1 MTAGGDRSPSPTDPL
16 ARWKLIGAAAT
27 AAIVVLIPL
36 SLVVQPGSGA
46 GAGPEETGPSFV
58 GRDRCAPCHEAATRA
73 WTGSDHDLAMAEAT
87 EETVL
92 GDFDEVE
99 LEFHGITSRF
109 FRRNGGFFVRTEGPG
124 GEIGDFEIAYTF
136 GHDPLQQYLVPF
148 PGGRLQC
155 LSLAWDTVR
164 GEWFHLYPDRYIPP
178 DDWLHWTRNAQNW
191 NGMCAECHSTNLIK
205 GYDAETQTF
214 STTWSEIDVSCEACH
229 GPGSAHVA
237 WADLPP
243 MARPVVDDY
252 GLLVPTSG
260 ITSRQQV
267 ELCAPC
273 HSRRT
278 ELGDFK
284 HSGLELLDSLVPSLL
299 DEGLYYADGQI
310 LDEVY
315 VYGSFVQSKMYRND
329 VRCADCH
336 DVHSLKLRFEGN
348 DLCGQCHRLD
358 TYDSADHHFHKKVVD
373 GTPSAGA
380 LCVSCHMPQRPYM
393 VVDWRADHSLRVP
406 RPDLT
411 RDIGTPNACGQ
422 SGCHADKSVD
432 WQVAEYEAWYGRAKK
447 PHYGTVLAAGRAHRP
462 GARGQLVR
470 LAGDAL
476 YPAIVRATAL
486 SLLGDDPPDVSTV
499 RIFDLSLAD
508 EEPIIRRT
516 AVEFLPATSTEDL
529 LGKLAPLLFDPVR
542 AVRTLAASRLAGAP
556 DALLKPYQ
564 REQLAEV
571 IAEHVADMRYSL
583 DFAFAG
589 HNLGNLYSQLG
600 EPEKAIEA
608 YRSAIEVDGLFFPA
622 KVNLAVLYNSAG
634 RNSEAETLLR
644 EVLEAYPEDARTAYS
659 LGLLLAEMGRLD
671 EAVEFLGR
679 AAALEPG
686 RTRAHYNYGLALQAL
701 GRIDEAES
709 ALSRAV
715 ELEPENL
722 DYLYG
727 LADHYAR
734 AGNTRA
740 ALIVAEQMIATH
752 PESPVGRDLKTRL
765 EHAIGDGGQDR

>member
-1 MTAGGDRSPSPTDPL
+1 MTTEGVRPPDSTDPL
-16 ARWKLIGAAAT
+16 ARWKLIGATAT
-27 AAIVVLIPL
+27 AVVVLLIPL
-36 SLVVQPGSGA
+36 SLVVNPGPGA
-46 GAGPEETGPSFV
+46 HADSEEIGPSFV
-58 GRDRCAPCHEAATRA
+58 GRERCAACHEAATRA
-73 WTGSDHDLAMAEAT
+73 WLGSDHDLAMAEAT

-92 GDFDEVE
+92 GDFNDIEVE
-99 LEFHGITSRF
+99 YHGITSRF
-109 FRRNGGFFVRTEGPG
+109 FRRDGAFVVRTEGPG
-124 GEIGDFEIAYTF
+124 GEMGDFEIAYTF
-136 GHDPLQQYLVPF
+136 GHNPLQQYLVPF

-164 GEWFHLYPDRYIPP
+164 GEWFHLYPDTPIPA

-205 GYDAETQTF
+205 GYDAVTGTF
-214 STTWSEIDVSCEACH
+214 STTWSEINVSCEACH
-229 GPGSAHVA
+229 GPGSAHVD

-243 MARPVVDDY
+243 MARPDTDDY
-252 GLLVPTSG
+252 GLVVPTSG
-260 ITSRQQV
+260 ISSRQQV

-284 HSGLELLDSLVPSLL
+284 HSELELLDSLVPSLL
-299 DEGLYYADGQI
+299 DEGLYHADGQI

-336 DVHSLKLRFEGN
+336 DAHSLKLHFEGN
-348 DLCGQCHRLD
+348 ELCGQCHRLD
-358 TYDSADHHFHKKVVD
+358 TYDSADHHFHKKIVE
-373 GTPSAGA
+373 GEPSAGA
-380 LCVSCHMPQRPYM
+380 LCISCHMPQQPYM

-422 SGCHADKSVD
+422 AGCHADKSIE
-432 WQVAEYEAWYGRAKK
+432 WQVKEFEGWYGKAKK
-447 PHYGTVLAAGRAHRP
+447 PHYGTVLSAGRERRV
-462 GARGQLVR
+462 GAREPLVR

-486 SLLGDDPPDVSTV
+486 SLLGEYPPDPSTS
-499 RIFDLSLAD
+499 RIFDSSLAD

-516 AVEFLPATSTEDL
+516 AVEFLPATTIEDL
-529 LGKLAPLLFDPVR
+529 VTKLAPLLFDPVR
-542 AVRTLAASRLAGAP
+542 AVRTLAGSRLAGAP

-571 IAEHVADMRYSL
+571 ITEHVADMRYSL

-589 HNLGNLYSQLG
+589 HNLGNLFSQLG
-600 EPEKAIEA
+600 EQEKAIEA

-622 KVNLAVLYNSAG
+622 KMNLALLYNAAG
-634 RNSEAETLLR
+634 RNDEAEVLLR
-644 EVLEAYPEDARTAYS
+644 EVLEGYPEEDQAAYS
-659 LGLLLAEMGRLD
+659 LGLLLAEMGQLD
-671 EAVEFLGR
+671 EAAVFLER
-679 AAALEPG
+679 SAILRPD
-686 RTRAHYNYGLALQAL
+686 RTRAHYNLGLALQAL
-701 GRIDEAES
+701 GRIDEAEA
-709 ALSRAV
+709 ALRRAV
-715 ELEPENL
+715 DLEPENL

-727 LADHYAR
+727 LADHLAR
-734 AGNTRA
+734 AGKLPA
-740 ALIVAEQMIATH
+740 ALEVAERMIATH
-752 PESPVGRDLKTRL
+752 PENPIGRDLKAQL
-765 EHAIGDGGQDR
+765 ERALSGG

>member
-1 MTAGGDRSPSPTDPL
+1 MTPDGGTVQGQMAPL
-16 ARWKLIGAAAT
+16 ARWRVIGVAAT
-27 AAIVVLIPL
+27 AAIVLLIPF
-36 SLVVQPGSGA
+36 SLIVHPGTNRDAVDAPS
-46 GAGPEETGPSFV
+46 GPSFV
-58 GRDRCAPCHEAATRA
+58 GRERCASCHETATLA

-92 GDFDEVE
+92 GDFSGVEVE
-99 LEFHGITSRF
+99 YHGITSRF
-109 FRRNGGFFVRTEGPG
+109 FRRDGGFFVHTEGSG
-124 GEIGDFEIAYTF
+124 GEMGDFEIAYTF
-136 GHDPLQQYLVPF
+136 GHKPLQQYLVPF

-164 GEWFHLYPDRYIPP
+164 DEWFHLYPDTKIQP

-205 GYDAETQTF
+205 GYDAETRTF

-243 MARPVVDDY
+243 MARPDSTDLGLVVQ
-252 GLLVPTSG
+252 TSG
-260 ITSRQQV
+260 ISSRQQV

-284 HSGLELLDSLVPSLL
+284 HSELVLLDSLVPSLL
-299 DEGLYYADGQI
+299 DEGLYHADGQI

-348 DLCGQCHRLD
+348 ELCGQCHRLD
-358 TYDSADHHFHKKVVD
+358 TYDSPDHHFHKKNVD
-373 GTPSAGA
+373 GVPSDAA
-380 LCVSCHMPQRPYM
+380 LCISCHMPQQPYM
-393 VVDWRADHSLRVP
+393 VVDWRADHSIRVP

-411 RDIGTPNACGQ
+411 RSIGTPNACAQ
-422 SGCHADKSVD
+422 AGCHADKSIE
-432 WQVAEYEAWYGRAKK
+432 WQVAEYEKWYGRAKK
-447 PHYGTVLAAGRAHRP
+447 PHYGTVLAAGRDGRP
-462 GARGQLVR
+462 EAREQLVR
-470 LAGDAL
+470 LAGDPL

-486 SLLGDDPPDVSTV
+486 SLLGNYPPDESTTML
-499 RIFDLSLAD
+499 FDSALAD
-508 EEPIIRRT
+508 EESIIRRT
-516 AVEFLPATSTEDL
+516 AVETLPATTIEAL
-529 LGKLAPLLFDPVR
+529 VVKLAPLLFDDVR
-542 AVRTLAASRLAGAP
+542 AVRTLAGSRLAGAP

-564 REQLAEV
+564 RERLAEV
-571 IAEHVADMRYSL
+571 IAEHVADMRYSQ

-589 HNLGNLYSQLG
+589 HNLGNLYSQMG

-608 YRSAIEVDGLFFPA
+608 YRSAIDVDGLFFPA
-622 KVNLAVLYNSAG
+622 KMNLAVLYNAAG
-634 RNSEAETLLR
+634 RNNEAEALLR
-644 EVLEAYPEDARTAYS
+644 EVIEAYPEDAQAAYS

-671 EAVEFLGR
+671 EAVVFLR
-679 AAALEPG
+679 RTTVIEPG
-686 RTRAHYNYGLALQAL
+686 RARAHYNLGLALQAT
-701 GRIDEAES
+701 GQHDGAGV
-709 ALSRAV
+709 ALRAAV
-715 ELEPENL
+715 GIEPENL

-727 LADHYAR
+727 LAEYYGRSGDLE
-734 AGNTRA
+734 A
-740 ALIVAEQMIATH
+740 AISVAEEMIASD
-752 PESPVGRDLKTRL
+752 PENPLGRDLKIQL
-765 EHAIGDGGQDR
+765 EQALKGR

>member
-1 MTAGGDRSPSPTDPL
+1 MTVGGDRSPSSTDPL
-16 ARWKLIGAAAT
+16 ARWKLIGAIAT

-36 SLVVQPGSGA
+36 SLVV
-46 GAGPEETGPSFV
+46 GPEPGADAGSEEVGPSFV
-58 GRDRCAPCHEAATRA
+58 GRERCASCHEAATRA
-73 WTGSDHDLAMAEAT
+73 WSGSDHDLAMAEAT

-92 GDFDEVE
+92 GDFSNVEVE
-99 LEFHGITSRF
+99 YHGITSRF
-109 FRRNGGFFVRTEGPG
+109 YRRDGGFFVATEGPG
-124 GEIGDFEIAYTF
+124 GEMGEFEIAYTF

-155 LSLAWDTVR
+155 LSLAWDSVR
-164 GEWFHLYPDRYIPP
+164 GEWFHLYPDTEIPS

-191 NGMCAECHSTNLIK
+191 NGMCAECHSTNLVK

-229 GPGSAHVA
+229 GPGSAHVD

-243 MARPVVDDY
+243 MARLETDDF
-252 GLLVPTSG
+252 GLVVPTGDIS
-260 ITSRQQV
+260 SRQQV

-284 HSGLELLDSLVPSLL
+284 HSELELLDSLVPSLL
-299 DEGLYYADGQI
+299 DEGLYHADGQI

-348 DLCGQCHRLD
+348 ELCGQCHRLD
-358 TYDSADHHFHKKVVD
+358 TYDSADHHFHKKIVD
-373 GTPSAGA
+373 GEPSAGA
-380 LCVSCHMPQRPYM
+380 LCISCHMPQKPYM

-422 SGCHADKSVD
+422 AGCHADKSVE
-432 WQVAEYEAWYGRAKK
+432 WQVSEYEAWYGKAKK
-447 PHYGTVLAAGRAHRP
+447 PHYGTVLAAGRDRRAE
-462 GARGQLVR
+462 AREPLVR
-470 LAGDAL
+470 LAGDVL

-486 SLLGDDPPDVSTV
+486 SLLGDYPPDPSTA
-499 RIFDLSLAD
+499 RIFDLGLAD

-516 AVEFLPATSTEDL
+516 AVEFLSANTIEEVVT
-529 LGKLAPLLFDPVR
+529 KLASLLFDPVR
-542 AVRTLAASRLAGAP
+542 AVRTLAGSRLAGAP
-556 DALLKPYQ
+556 DELLKPYQ
-564 REQLAEV
+564 REQLAKV
-571 IAEHVADMRYSL
+571 IVEHVADMRYSM

-608 YRSAIEVDGLFFPA
+608 YRSAIEVDDLFFPA
-622 KVNLAVLYNSAG
+622 KMNLAVLYNAAG
-634 RNSEAETLLR
+634 RNEEAEILLR
-644 EVLEAYPEDARTAYS
+644 EILDSYPDEAQTAYS
-659 LGLLLAEMGRLD
+659 LGLLLAEMGRVE
-671 EAVEFLGR
+671 EAVEYLGR
-679 AAALEPG
+679 AATLQLD
-686 RTRAHYNYGLALQAL
+686 RTRAHYNLGLALQAL
-701 GRIDEAES
+701 GRIDEAEG
-709 ALSRAV
+709 ALLRAV

-727 LADHYAR
+727 LADHLAR
-734 AGNTRA
+734 AGKLRS
-740 ALIVAEQMIATH
+740 ALDVAEQMIATH
-752 PESPVGRDLKTRL
+752 PENPIGRDLKAQLQRAL
-765 EHAIGDGGQDR
+765 AGG

>member
-1 MTAGGDRSPSPTDPL
+1 MDPL
-16 ARWKLIGAAAT
+16 ARWRVIGVAAT
-27 AAIVVLIPL
+27 AAIVLMIPL
-36 SLVVQPGSGA
+36 SLVVHPGEDRDAADAS
-46 GAGPEETGPSFV
+46 AGPSLV
-58 GRDRCAPCHEAATRA
+58 GRERCASCHETATQA

-92 GDFDEVE
+92 GDFSDVEVE
-99 LEFHGITSRF
+99 VHGITSRF
-109 FRRNGGFFVRTEGPG
+109 FRRDGVFFVHTEGPG
-124 GEIGDFEIAYTF
+124 GEMGDFEIAHTF
-136 GHDPLQQYLVPF
+136 GHEPLQQYLVPF

-155 LSLAWDTVR
+155 LPLAWNSVR
-164 GEWFHLYPDRYIPP
+164 GEWFHLYPDTKIPP

-205 GYDAETQTF
+205 GYDAETRTF
-214 STTWSEIDVSCEACH
+214 ETTWSEIDVSCEACH

-243 MARPVVDDY
+243 MARPDSTDL
-252 GLLVPTSG
+252 GLVVPTSG
-260 ITSRQQV
+260 ISSRQQV

-284 HSGLELLDSLVPSLL
+284 HSELELLDSLVPSLL
-299 DEGLYYADGQI
+299 DEGLYHADGQI

-358 TYDSADHHFHKKVVD
+358 TYDSPDHHFHKKFVD
-373 GTPSAGA
+373 GAPSDAA
-380 LCVSCHMPQRPYM
+380 LCISCHMPQQPYM

-411 RDIGTPNACGQ
+411 RAVGTPNACAQ
-422 SGCHADKSVD
+422 AGCHADKSLD
-432 WQVAEYEAWYGRAKK
+432 WQVTEYETWYGRAKK
-447 PHYGTVLAAGRAHRP
+447 PHYGTVLAAGRDGQP
-462 GARGQLVR
+462 EARELLVR
-470 LAGDAL
+470 LAGDPL

-486 SLLGDDPPDVSTV
+486 SLLGNYPPDESTTML
-499 RIFDLSLAD
+499 FDLALAD

-516 AVEFLPATSTEDL
+516 AVETLPATSIEEMVT
-529 LGKLAPLLFDPVR
+529 KLVPLLFDEVR
-542 AVRTLAASRLAGAP
+542 AVRTLAGSRVAGAP
-556 DALLKPYQ
+556 DALLEPYQ
-564 REQLAEV
+564 RERLAEV

-583 DFAFAG
+583 DFSFAG

-600 EPEKAIEA
+600 EPDKAIAA
-608 YRSAIEVDGLFFPA
+608 YQSAIEVDELFFPA
-622 KVNLAVLYNSAG
+622 KLNLAVLYNATG
-634 RNSEAETLLR
+634 RNDEAEVLLR
-644 EVLEAYPEDARTAYS
+644 EVLDAYPEEAQAAYS

-671 EAVEFLGR
+671 EAAVFLRRTTVIEPER
-679 AAALEPG
+679 A
-686 RTRAHYNYGLALQAL
+686 RAHYNLGLALQAT
-701 GRIDEAES
+701 GRIDEAGK
-709 ALSRAV
+709 ALRAAV
-715 ELEPENL
+715 EIEPENL

-727 LADHYAR
+727 LADHYGR
-734 AGNTRA
+734 SGNLRA
-740 ALIVAEQMIATH
+740 AISVAERMIATH
-752 PESPVGRDLKTRL
+752 PENPIGRDLRAQL
-765 EHAIGDGGQDR
+765 ERALNGG

>member
-1 MTAGGDRSPSPTDPL
+1 MQRKHIPVRRTSVLVAALVLVLGACGDDPAEP
-16 ARWKLIGAAAT
+16 ARIANARHVDPA
-27 AAIVVLIPL
+27 
-36 SLVVQPGSGA
+36 
-46 GAGPEETGPSFV
+46 
-58 GRDRCAPCHEAATRA
+58 RCEACHAREHRA
-73 WTGSDHDLAMAEAT
+73 WQGSHHDLAMQVAT

-92 GDFDEVE
+92 GDFSDVEV
-99 LEFHGITSRF
+99 EFHGITSRF
-109 FRRNGGFFVRTEGPG
+109 FRRDDGFFVHTEGPD
-124 GEIGDFEIAYTF
+124 GEMGDFEVAYTF

-155 LSLAWDTVR
+155 LSLAWDRVR
-164 GEWFHLYPDRYIPP
+164 GAWFHLYPDTEIPP

-191 NGMCAECHSTNLIK
+191 NGMCAECHSTNLVK
-205 GYDAETQTF
+205 GYDAASQTF

-229 GPGSAHVA
+229 GPGSAHVD

-243 MARPVVDDY
+243 MARPETDDL
-252 GLLVPTSG
+252 GLVVPTGG
-260 ITSRQQV
+260 ISSRQQV

-284 HSGLELLDSLVPSLL
+284 HSELELLDSLVPSLL
-299 DEGLYYADGQI
+299 DEGLYHADGQI

-336 DVHSLKLRFEGN
+336 DVHSLKLHFEGN
-348 DLCGQCHRLD
+348 ELCGQCHRLD
-358 TYDSADHHFHKKVVD
+358 TYDSAGHHFHKKTVD
-373 GTPSAGA
+373 GEPSAGA
-380 LCVSCHMPQRPYM
+380 LCISCHMPQQLYM

-422 SGCHADKSVD
+422 AGCHADKGLR
-432 WQVAEYEAWYGRAKK
+432 WQIDEYEKWYGRAKK
-447 PHYGTVLAAGRAHRP
+447 PHYGTVLAAGRERQ
-462 GARGQLVR
+462 GEAREQLVR
-470 LAGDAL
+470 LAGDPL

-486 SLLGDDPPDVSTV
+486 SLLGNYPPDPSTA
-499 RIFDLSLAD
+499 RIFDLGLAD

-516 AVEFLPATSTEDL
+516 AVEFLSATAIEEVVT
-529 LGKLAPLLFDPVR
+529 KLAPLLFDPVR
-542 AVRTLAASRLAGAP
+542 AVRTLAGSRLAGAP
-556 DALLKPYQ
+556 DELLKPYQ
-564 REQLAEV
+564 REQLGKV
-571 IAEHVADMRYSL
+571 IAEHVADMRYSM

-600 EPEKAIEA
+600 ESEKAIEA
-608 YRSAIEVDGLFFPA
+608 YRSALEVDDLFFPA
-622 KVNLAVLYNSAG
+622 KMNLAVLYNTAG
-634 RNSEAETLLR
+634 RNEEAEILLR
-644 EVLEAYPEDARTAYS
+644 EILASYPDEDQAAYS

-679 AAALEPG
+679 AATLQPD
-686 RTRAHYNYGLALQAL
+686 RTRAHYNLGLALQAL
-701 GRIDEAES
+701 GRIDEAEG
-709 ALSRAV
+709 ALLRAV

-734 AGNTRA
+734 AGNIRA
-740 ALIVAEQMIATH
+740 AILVAEQMIATH
-752 PESPVGRDLKTRL
+752 PENPIGRDLKTQL
-765 EHAIGDGGQDR
+765 ERALSGG

>member
-1 MTAGGDRSPSPTDPL
+1 MTLGGVGSPSSTDPL
-16 ARWKLIGAAAT
+16 ARWKLMGAIAT
-27 AAIVVLIPL
+27 AVIVLLIPL
-36 SLVVQPGSGA
+36 SLVVGPGQGA
-46 GAGPEETGPSFV
+46 RAGPEEIGPSFV
-58 GRDRCAPCHEAATRA
+58 GRERCAPCHEAATLA
-73 WTGSDHDLAMAEAT
+73 WSGSDHDLAMAEAT

-92 GDFDEVE
+92 GDFNDVEVE
-99 LEFHGITSRF
+99 HHGITSRF
-109 FRRNGGFFVRTEGPG
+109 FRRDGGFFVHTEGPG
-124 GEIGDFEIAYTF
+124 GEMGDFEIAYTF

-155 LSLAWDTVR
+155 LSLAWDRVR
-164 GEWFHLYPDRYIPP
+164 GAWFHLYPDTEIPP

-191 NGMCAECHSTNLIK
+191 NGMCAECHSTNLVK
-205 GYDAETQTF
+205 GYDAASQTF

-229 GPGSAHVA
+229 GPGSAHVD

-243 MARPVVDDY
+243 MARPETDDL
-252 GLLVPTSG
+252 GLVVPTGG
-260 ITSRQQV
+260 ISSRQQV

-284 HSGLELLDSLVPSLL
+284 HSELELLDSLVPSLL
-299 DEGLYYADGQI
+299 DEGLYHADGQI

-336 DVHSLKLRFEGN
+336 DVHSLKLHFEGN
-348 DLCGQCHRLD
+348 ELCGQCHRLD
-358 TYDSADHHFHKKVVD
+358 TYDSADHHFHKKMVD
-373 GTPSAGA
+373 GEPSAGA
-380 LCVSCHMPQRPYM
+380 LCISCHMPQQLYM

-422 SGCHADKSVD
+422 AGCHADKGLR
-432 WQVAEYEAWYGRAKK
+432 WQIDEYEKWYGRAKK
-447 PHYGTVLAAGRAHRP
+447 PHYGTVLAAGRERQ
-462 GARGQLVR
+462 GEAREQLVR
-470 LAGDAL
+470 LAGDPL

-486 SLLGDDPPDVSTV
+486 SLLGNYPPDPSTA
-499 RIFDLSLAD
+499 RIFDLGLAD

-516 AVEFLPATSTEDL
+516 AVEFLSATAIEEVVT
-529 LGKLAPLLFDPVR
+529 KLAPLLFDPVR
-542 AVRTLAASRLAGAP
+542 AVRTLAGSRLAGAP
-556 DALLKPYQ
+556 DELLKPYQ
-564 REQLAEV
+564 REQLGKV
-571 IAEHVADMRYSL
+571 IAEHVADMRYSM

-600 EPEKAIEA
+600 ESEKAIEA
-608 YRSAIEVDGLFFPA
+608 YRSALEVDDLFFPA
-622 KVNLAVLYNSAG
+622 KMNLAVLYNTAG
-634 RNSEAETLLR
+634 RNEEAEILLR
-644 EVLEAYPEDARTAYS
+644 EILASYPDEDQAAYS

-679 AAALEPG
+679 AATLQPD
-686 RTRAHYNYGLALQAL
+686 RTRAHYNLGLALQAL
-701 GRIDEAES
+701 GRIDEAEG
-709 ALSRAV
+709 ALLRAV

-734 AGNTRA
+734 AGNIRA
-740 ALIVAEQMIATH
+740 AILVAEQMIATH
-752 PESPVGRDLKTRL
+752 PENPIGRDLKTQL
-765 EHAIGDGGQDR
+765 ERALSGG

>member
-1 MTAGGDRSPSPTDPL
+1 MTADDVRTPKTVDDL
-16 ARWKLIGAAAT
+16 ARWKLIGVIAT
-27 AAIVVLIPL
+27 TVIVLMVPL
-36 SLVVQPGSGA
+36 SLVIDPGGRDRARAQESSQPSY
-46 GAGPEETGPSFV
+46 V
-58 GRDRCAPCHEAATRA
+58 GRDRCAPCHEAATQS
-73 WTGSDHDLAMAEAT
+73 WLGSDHDLAMAEAN

-92 GDFDEVE
+92 GDFSGVE
-99 LEFHGITSRF
+99 FEHLGITSRF
-109 FRRNGGFFVRTEGPG
+109 FRQDGKFIVHTEGPG
-124 GEIGDFEIAYTF
+124 GEMGDFQITYTF
-136 GHDPLQQYLVPF
+136 GHEPLQQYLVPF

-164 GEWFHLYPDRYIPP
+164 GEWFHLYPDTEIPP

-205 GYDAETQTF
+205 GYDAETRTF
-214 STTWSEIDVSCEACH
+214 STTWFEIDVSCEACH

-243 MARPVVDDY
+243 MARPDSTDL
-252 GLLVPTSG
+252 GLMVPTSG
-260 ITSRQQV
+260 ISSHEQV

-284 HSGLELLDSLVPSLL
+284 HSQLELLDSLVPSLL
-299 DEGLYYADGQI
+299 DEGLYHADGQI

-329 VRCADCH
+329 VQCADCH

-348 DLCGQCHRLD
+348 ELCGQCHRLD
-358 TYDSADHHFHKKVVD
+358 TYDSADHHFHKKIVD
-373 GTPSAGA
+373 GEPSAGA
-380 LCVSCHMPQRPYM
+380 LCVSCHMPEQPFM

-422 SGCHADKSVD
+422 AGCHADKSLD
-432 WQVAEYEAWYGRAKK
+432 WQIDEYEKWYGRAKK
-447 PHYGTVLAAGRAHRP
+447 PHYGTILAAGREGRP
-462 GARGQLVR
+462 EARDQLVR
-470 LAGDAL
+470 LTGDEL

-486 SLLGDDPPDVSTV
+486 SLLGHYPPDGATNAV
-499 RIFDLSLAD
+499 FDLALAD
-508 EEPIIRRT
+508 PEPIIRRT
-516 AVEFLPATSTEDL
+516 AVDSLPAATVEAMVT
-529 LGKLAPLLFDPVR
+529 KLVPLLFDEVR

-556 DALLKPYQ
+556 DELLKPYQ
-564 REQLAEV
+564 REQLAVV
-571 IAEHVADMRYSL
+571 IAEHVADMHYSL

-589 HNLGNLYSQLG
+589 HNLGNLWSQLG
-600 EPEKAIEA
+600 EAEKAIEF

-622 KVNLAVLYNSAG
+622 KMNLAVLLNSTG
-634 RNSEAETLLR
+634 RNDEAENLLR
-644 EVLEAYPEDARTAYS
+644 EVIEAYPEEGQAAYS

-671 EAVEFLGR
+671 ESVVFLER
-679 AAALEPG
+679 AAILQPDRA
-686 RTRAHYNYGLALQAL
+686 RAHYNSGLALQAL
-701 GRIDEAES
+701 GRIDEAQA
-709 ALSRAV
+709 ALLRAV

-722 DYLYG
+722 DYLYA

-734 AGNTRA
+734 AGDLHA
-740 ALIVAEQMIATH
+740 ALLVAERMIVTH
-752 PESPVGRDLKTRL
+752 PENRLGHDLKAQL
-765 EHAIGDGGQDR
+765 EQALSGG